1 MTNKI
6 NTNFSSRIA
15 VVKKNKDFSF
25 LLLSGVQMMARELC
39 ALVLFCLGLLYVDSK
54 LAERATVN
62 VTHPLSVSC
71 TGVMLLRGITN
82 MTEECYGIRIVKHS
96 SVGFNKQNDLTMVDR
111 TVLLSVTLSEG
122 LIKQNH
128 DVELRYNIAN
138 ETGQL
143 KFLYSPDSKDLP
155 GYYTF
160 LHLCIGAERLEYETD
175 SKTVTIGW
183 SDSGVLSSVRDSNE
197 FKCKLIQR
205 IDLLCNTGCGCNTSM
220 EVSPQV
226 GQGDGGHEKQ
236 SQPSWHC
243 EGDRPRSAAQ
253 PPSTCYLKFWCSRL
267 DCPVKYKCTRRR
279 NTANIFDCSWDQ
291 DNSIHVSCT
300 VTDNTDN
307 ITDDVKNEEQGS
319 GAIQT
324 VIPVL
329 LGIFV
334 LVLLPVNVMKVYKYS
349 MGRFVNC
356 PQSAPAAKSCPD
368 QADVQPDAKDDGS
381 NAGQS
386 ISNEGGA
393 DERLLS
399 AEHAAS
405 TVGSIKSRPGQGRSA
420 GVKPAERSSS
430 VQIEMEDN
438 ESISELEDGA
448 SAAAESVSKRS
459 RAGRIKNQPAD
470 VQHYDRGRYYDPNS
484 L

>member
-15 VVKKNKDFSF
+15 VVKKNKDCSF
-25 LLLSGVQMMARELC
+25 LLLSGAVQMMARELC
-39 ALVLFCLGLLYVDSK
+39 ALILFCLLVLPLYVDSK

-82 MTEECYGIRIVKHS
+82 MTEECYGIRIVKRS
-96 SVGFNKQNDLTMVDR
+96 SVGFNKQNDL

-128 DVELRYNIAN
+128 DVEWSYNITN

-160 LHLCIGAERLEYETD
+160 LHLCIDAKSLEYMTD
-175 SKTVTIGW
+175 QKTVTIGR
-183 SDSGVLSSVRDSNE
+183 SDSGVLSSVQHSDE

-205 IDLLCNTGCGCNTSM
+205 IDLLCNTGCGCNSSM

-226 GQGDGGHEKQ
+226 DQGDGGREKQ

-253 PPSTCYLKFWCSRL
+253 PPATCYLTFWCSRL

-279 NTANIFDCSWDQ
+279 NTTNIFDCSWDQ
-291 DNSIHVSCT
+291 HNNIHVVSCT

-319 GAIQT
+319 CAIQT

-334 LVLLPVNVMKVYKYS
+334 LVLLPVNVMKVYKYI

-356 PQSAPAAKSCPD
+356 PQSAPAAESCP
-368 QADVQPDAKDDGS
+368 DVQPDAKDDRS

-386 ISNEGGA
+386 ISNEGSA

-430 VQIEMEDN
+430 VQIEMEDT

-448 SAAAESVSKRS
+448 SAAAEAVSKRS

-470 VQHYDRGRYYDPNS
+470 VQHYDRGRYYDPNT